1 MRARKGDKTNQT
13 KQKSTLSRL
22 LVANLVAALAL
33 LTTAVA
39 VLWALGLF
47 GSVLAYFF

>member
-1 MRARKGDKTNQT
+1 MRT
-13 KQKSTLSRL
+13 KQRAEPKERKRKSTLSRL

-33 LTTAVA
+33 LTTAVT